1 METEKR
7 ESMTAIEAVEVTRDL
22 LGDIALPAK
31 YQDQIGIIGAAMK
44 NLDVIKMMIKK
55 ELEEAQHAEDHD
67 EHGEN
72 VPG

>member
-7 ESMTAIEAVEVTRDL
+7 ENMTAIEAVEVTRDL

-44 NLDVIKMMIKK
+44 NLDVIKLMIKK
-55 ELEEAQHAEDHD
+55 ELEEASHANDQD
-67 EHGEN
+67 EQGEN

>member
-7 ESMTAIEAVEVTRDL
+7 ENMTAIEAVEITRNL

-31 YQDQIGIIGAAMK
+31 HQDQISIIGAAMK
-44 NLDVIKMMIKK
+44 NLEVIKKMIEK
-55 ELEEAQHAEDHD
+55 ELEEACHANGKD
-67 EHGEN
+67 EYGEN

>member
-7 ESMTAIEAVEVTRDL
+7 ESMTAIEAVEITHDL

-44 NLDVIKMMIKK
+44 NLDVIKRMIKK
-55 ELEEAQHAEDHD
+55 ELEEASHADDQD
-67 EHGEN
+67 EPGEN